1 MSPTSYQTAPSRVC
15 VSAFYRGTLRCQPEI
30 WIKSF
35 EVQSVSAFY
44 RVFFTLEGR
53 RGKAFS
59 SIGGRLSIEKINS
72 KDISY
77 RLERTFIPLVLYT
90 GVSEILP
97 IRFATFPFLT

>member
-1 MSPTSYQTAPSRVC
+1 
-15 VSAFYRGTLRCQPEI
+15 VSAFYRGTPGCQPAI
-30 WIKSF
+30 WIKTV

-44 RVFFTLEGR
+44 RVFVTLQVR

-59 SIGGRLSIEKINS
+59 SIGGRSSIEKINS

-77 RLERTFIPLVLYT
+77 HLERTFIPLVLYT